1 MEAKKMSNLIWILLP
16 IIIPA
21 ILYIFILTREGE
33 FERVKNNLKRQDWI
47 TFFAVIFA
55 STTLASSLRAS
66 GIQVMPWSSI
76 FLACFIAIMIIVVV
90 RRVRAGKPIIPLGW
104 DERVQ
109 AIFAKS
115 ARNALLATYLTLT
128 IHHDVTKL
136 TTLDSDWLSITIGSG
151 LFMLMV
157 SMFFYYY
164 RESF

>member
-1 MEAKKMSNLIWILLP
+1 MSNLIWALLP
-16 IIIPA
+16 IVIPA

-115 ARNALLATYLTLT
+115 ARNALFATYLALFLHLT
-128 IHHDVTKL
+128 ITELD
-136 TTLDSDWLSITIGSG
+136 TLNANWLSIVIASG
-151 LFMLMV
+151 LFVMIM

-164 RESF
+164 RESL